1 MAERKDLQKKFLFKL
16 LRPALG
22 LAISFALLQFKMD
35 SIESIFFDYRFKLRP
50 SPTPSENLELVVMDQ
65 GTVEHCKG
73 VPKFTHHEAVL
84 KEIIRQKP
92 KAIVYVTPLAAEG
105 ESDDDLARAQSSPS
119 GSAEER
125 DQFLQVIAESAPESR
140 IYQLT
145 DKMALRGEAGGL
157 LMPAPFNH
165 VPMLSA
171 PKTADL
177 NLFAADGVTRR
188 VMVDYGGDLLGHAF
202 LASLV
207 NPKRAIIDSIQGK
220 FSVYETRQVFIDF
233 GRPGSLPT
241 TKFEDIIRAT
251 VDPNRFTDKI
261 VLIGDDFG
269 KTLKSYVRTPFSRDP
284 SAMTYLEMHGNM
296 VETFI
301 RNSAPVPAPMW
312 LNWIITSIISIL
324 TINAVLMMKPL
335 KGLQT
340 LLVMAASLTV
350 LAYFLF
356 WPFGLLISL
365 AHPYLA
371 IFLCYYFFIPYRL
384 IIENRKSW
392 EFQQKHELLR
402 QVEELKTNFISMMSH
417 DLKTPIARIQ
427 GMTDVIIKDTVILSS
442 QQREAI
448 DHIKASGNDLLKF
461 VDSTLNYARIESEGV
476 ALHRQSRDLNELI
489 KEVVHRSEFLAK
501 AKNIQLITELEPLFS
516 ISIDPDLIKQVL
528 SNLVENAIKYS
539 PNESKILI
547 TSEENDGYTVVQI
560 ADQGPGIPAD
570 ELPNVFMKFFR
581 SRQAKNSPVK
591 GSGLGL
597 YLAKYFIELHQGRIG
612 VESSIGQGSTFTI
625 ELPISV
631 K

>member
-1 MAERKDLQKKFLFKL
+1 MFKL

-22 LAISFALLQFKMD
+22 LSISFALLQFKMD
-35 SIESIFFDYRFKLRP
+35 SLESIFFDYRFKLRP
-50 SPTPSENLELVVMDQ
+50 SPTASEHLELVVMDQ
-65 GTVEHCKG
+65 ATVEHCKG
-73 VPKFTHHEAVL
+73 VPKFSHHEAVV
-84 KEIIRQKP
+84 KEILKQGP
-92 KAIVYVTPLAAEG
+92 KAIVYVTPLTAEG
-105 ESDDDLARAQSSPS
+105 ESEDDLARAQSSPT
-119 GSAEER
+119 GTPEER
-125 DQFLQVIAESAPESR
+125 DSFLKLIEGFQSPVKF
-140 IYQLT
+140 YQLT
-145 DKMALRGEAGGL
+145 DKMALRGESGGL
-157 LMPAPFNH
+157 LMPAPFEK

-188 VMVDYGGDLLGHAF
+188 VMVDYDGDLLGHAY

-207 NPKRAIIDSIQGK
+207 NPERALIDSIHGK
-220 FSVYETRQVFIDF
+220 FEVYETRQVFIDF
-233 GRPGSLPT
+233 GRPGSLPM
-241 TKFEDIIRAT
+241 TKFEDIIRSNIAP
-251 VDPNRFTDKI
+251 DRFKDKI

-269 KTLKSYVRTPFSRDP
+269 KTLKNYIRTPFSRDP

-296 VETFI
+296 IETFI
-301 RNSAPVPAPMW
+301 RNSAPIPAPMW

-324 TINAVLMMKPL
+324 TINAVLMMRPL
-335 KGLQT
+335 KGLWT
-340 LLVMAASLTV
+340 LLVMAGTLTGV
-350 LAYFLF
+350 AYLLF
-356 WPFGLLISL
+356 WPFSLAISL

-384 IIENRKSW
+384 IMENRRSW
-392 EFQQKHELLR
+392 EFQQKHELLS

-427 GMTDVIIKDTVILSS
+427 GMTDVIVKDSVILSP

-476 ALHRQSRDLNELI
+476 VLHRQSRDINELI
-489 KEVVHRSEFLAK
+489 KEVTHRSEFLAK
-501 AKNIQLITELEPLFS
+501 AKSIQLIEELEPLFS
-516 ISIDPDLIKQVL
+516 ISVDPDLIKQVL

-539 PNESKILI
+539 PNDSKILI
-547 TSEENDGYTVVQI
+547 SSEENNGWVVIQV
-560 ADQGPGIPAD
+560 ADQGPGIPSD
-570 ELPNVFMKFFR
+570 ELPNIFMKFFR
-581 SRQAKNSPVK
+581 SRQAKNSPIK

-612 VESSIGQGSTFTI
+612 VESSVNQGSTFTI
-625 ELPISV
+625 ELPLNL

>member
-1 MAERKDLQKKFLFKL
+1 MAEPRRLQRKLLFKL

-50 SPTPSENLELVVMDQ
+50 SPTASGDLELIVMDQ
-65 GTVEHCKG
+65 ATVEHCKG
-73 VPKFTHHEAVL
+73 VPRYNHHETVL
-84 KEIIRQKP
+84 KEILRQGP
-92 KAIVYVTPLAAEG
+92 KAVVYVTPLAAEG
-105 ESDDDLARAQSSPS
+105 DSEDDLARAQSSPS
-119 GSAEER
+119 GSPVER
-125 DQFLQVIAESAPESR
+125 DQFLKTLSEALSSTKIF
-140 IYQLT
+140 QLT

-157 LMPAPFNH
+157 LMPPPFDK

-188 VMVDYGGDLLGHAF
+188 VMVDYNGDLLGHAY

-207 NPKRAIIDSIQGK
+207 HPERALIDSIRGK
-220 FSVYETRQVFIDF
+220 FEVYETRQVFIDF

-241 TKFEDIIRAT
+241 TKFEDLIRAN
-251 VDPNRFTDKI
+251 VAPGRFKDKI

-269 KTLKSYVRTPFSRDP
+269 KTLKNYVRTPFSRDP

-296 VETFI
+296 IETFI
-301 RNSAPVPAPMW
+301 RNSAPIPAPMW

-335 KGLQT
+335 KGLTT

-356 WPFGLLISL
+356 WPFGVDISL

-384 IIENRKSW
+384 IMENRRSW
-392 EFQQKHELLR
+392 EFQQKHDLLR

-417 DLKTPIARIQ
+417 DLKTPISRIQ
-427 GMTDVIIKDTVILSS
+427 GMTDVIIKDAVILSP

-476 ALHRQSRDLNELI
+476 ALHRQSRDINELI

-501 AKNIQLITELEPLFS
+501 AKNIQLLAELEPLFS

-528 SNLVENAIKYS
+528 ANLVENAIKYS
-539 PNESKILI
+539 PNDSKILI
-547 TSEENDGYTVVQI
+547 SSEENDGWVMVQV
-560 ADQGPGIPAD
+560 ADQGPGIPPE

-612 VESSIGQGSTFTI
+612 VESSMGQGSTFTI
-625 ELPISV
+625 ELPLSV